1 MNFCK
6 VYPLPNYT
14 KIYGKKYEEFKKR
27 IVAAFEST
35 ILFRNT
41 AIIHADQMGENVL
54 YNYRDIVN
62 QYSINQIKEHFE
74 KVENIEDIP
83 LIIVSAGPSL
93 DKNIEDIKLANGNV
107 FILAVDT
114 ALRPLLRHGIKPD
127 LVITVDRKKDAML
140 FAHTDFENLPLMVC
154 VTANRKI
161 WSMHKGKRFYFAD
174 SDNYPSVMYKKFK
187 NEELYA
193 TQSGGSVANNAFSAA
208 IVMGFKKIIMIG
220 QDLSYPNNV
229 IHANDSYG
237 VGADENINNKGL
249 YYVED
254 IYGGKVLTEANMDCY
269 RKWFEQQIVLHPE
282 LEVIDATEG
291 GAKINGTK
299 IMTLSEAID
308 EYCHVGVD
316 FTKIIDEIP
325 QMFDENEKEEF
336 NKEIDSIPD
345 KLETFRKRIEK
356 GKRDYDRMDMLNRRN
371 KVNTKEFRTLVEKVG
386 KLSEDIQSDPAMGLA
401 SIYNQLD
408 EYEVLG
414 NVFDNKESVSEDV
427 SDVVKSG
434 IKMLDSYIKAIDK
447 LEGEIQRTSVVEAE
461 EINKEI
467 DEFIEGI
474 NALKNASVEEAD
486 TSKINE
492 KLKDFYRLFTNVMSD
507 IDLYE
512 SNINLD
518 LSVEKDKLYNILY
531 NVEKMDEYKNYEKIM
546 DLDIDE
552 ISIIKEKFLRKE
564 DENV

>member
-1 MNFCK
+1 
-6 VYPLPNYT
+6 
-14 KIYGKKYEEFKKR
+14 
-27 IVAAFEST
+27 
-35 ILFRNT
+35 
-41 AIIHADQMGENVL
+41 
-54 YNYRDIVN
+54 
-62 QYSINQIKEHFE
+62 
-74 KVENIEDIP
+74 
-83 LIIVSAGPSL
+83 
-93 DKNIEDIKLANGNV
+93 
-107 FILAVDT
+107 
-114 ALRPLLRHGIKPD
+114 
-127 LVITVDRKKDAML
+127 
-140 FAHTDFENLPLMVC
+140 
-154 VTANRKI
+154 
-161 WSMHKGKRFYFAD
+161 
-174 SDNYPSVMYKKFK
+174 
-187 NEELYA
+187 
-193 TQSGGSVANNAFSAA
+193 
-208 IVMGFKKIIMIG
+208 
-220 QDLSYPNNV
+220 
-229 IHANDSYG
+229 
-237 VGADENINNKGL
+237 
-249 YYVED
+249 
-254 IYGGKVLTEANMDCY
+254 
-269 RKWFEQQIVLHPE
+269 
-282 LEVIDATEG
+282 
-291 GAKINGTK
+291 
-299 IMTLSEAID
+299 
-308 EYCHVGVD
+308 
-316 FTKIIDEIP
+316 
-325 QMFDENEKEEF
+325 
-336 NKEIDSIPD
+336 
-345 KLETFRKRIEK
+345 
-356 GKRDYDRMDMLNRRN
+356 
-371 KVNTKEFRTLVEKVG
+371 
-386 KLSEDIQSDPAMGLA
+386 MGLA